1 MEAPPPMPP
10 RPRLPLDHARKG
22 YWRYERGSEFFTACA
37 YSRRRG
43 NRTDR
48 GVCATPSST
57 NRGFLCTLSGIQA
70 ASARFVP
77 AHSKELINTMG
88 LSVGI
93 VGLPN
98 VGKSTIFNALTAA
111 GAQSA
116 NYPFCTI
123 EPNVGIVPVVD
134 RRLDQLAV
142 LAQSKETIYTDLKV
156 VDIAGLV
163 RGASKGE
170 GLGNQFL
177 ANIRETDAILH
188 VVRCFEDPNVIH
200 VEHSVDPA
208 RDIEIIDTELL
219 LADLEALTKRIDRVS
234 RLARSGQKE
243 AVQQMEAYTKA
254 VQAVEKGLPVRGVEL
269 SEEERRLIDE
279 LNLITIKPV
288 LFVANVAEDD
298 LEGKSPL
305 VAAVRRIAEEKKGE
319 MVAICGELEA
329 QISQLPP
336 AERRDFLGEM
346 GLAEPGLDVLIRAGY
361 HLLDLETFFT
371 AGPKEARAW
380 TIHRGSKAPQAAGKI
395 HSDFERGFIR
405 AETTAFDDYISHKGE
420 VGAKAAGKVRS
431 EGKEYVVQ
439 DGDVLLFRFNV

>member
-1 MEAPPPMPP
+1 
-10 RPRLPLDHARKG
+10 
-22 YWRYERGSEFFTACA
+22 
-37 YSRRRG
+37 
-43 NRTDR
+43 
-48 GVCATPSST
+48 
-57 NRGFLCTLSGIQA
+57 
-70 ASARFVP
+70 
-77 AHSKELINTMG
+77 MG

-123 EPNVGIVPVVD
+123 EPNVGIVPVID
-134 RRLDQLAV
+134 PRLDKLAQLAT
-142 LAQSKETIYTDLKV
+142 SKETVYTDLKI

-177 ANIRETDAILH
+177 ANIRETEAILH

-200 VEHSVDPA
+200 VENSVDPE
-208 RDIEIIDTELL
+208 RDIEIIETELL
-219 LADLEALTKRIDRVS
+219 LSDLDALQKRIDRVS
-234 RLARSGQKE
+234 RLARAGQKD
-243 AVQQMEAYTKA
+243 AQAQMEAYTKA
-254 VQAVEKGLPVRGVEL
+254 VQAVEKGTPLRAIEFT
-269 SEEERRLIDE
+269 EEGHRHIDE
-279 LNLITIKPV
+279 LNLITGKPV
-288 LFVANVAEDD
+288 LFVANVAESD
-298 LEGKSPL
+298 LAGESPL
-305 VAAVRRIAEEKKGE
+305 VAKVREVAAAKKGE
-319 MVAICGELEA
+319 VVVICGELEA

-336 AERRDFLGEM
+336 GERKDFLAEM
-346 GLAEPGLDVLIRAGY
+346 GLPEAGLDVLVRSAY
-361 HLLDLETFFT
+361 HLLALETFFT

-405 AETTAFDDYISHKGE
+405 AETIAYADYISCGNE
-420 VGAKAAGKVRS
+420 QAARAAGKMRS

-439 DGDVLLFRFNV
+439 DGDVILFRFNV